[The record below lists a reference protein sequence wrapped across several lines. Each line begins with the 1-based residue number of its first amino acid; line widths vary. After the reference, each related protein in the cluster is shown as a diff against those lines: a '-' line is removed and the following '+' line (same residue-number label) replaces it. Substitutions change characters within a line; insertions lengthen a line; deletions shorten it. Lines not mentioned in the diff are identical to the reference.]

1 MSSLFTKKEL
11 ARYSLTKA
19 LSELS
24 SGIAPGEDGDVT
36 GLEEEASQAIKS
48 HVRRTTGTEP
58 FGFQIPVAV
67 LAPVKAQN
75 VTTATAGGFLVEE
88 SLDSIA
94 PALRAASVV
103 LSLGAQTFT
112 NLLGDLAI
120 PAETS
125 FPAATWLAETEA
137 LPDLSDAVYSKTKLT
152 PHRCASISVLSRQLL
167 SQNSVGVEDFVRTS
181 LRNTLASGLD
191 KAALSGA
198 GGNQPL
204 GLINNPSVSTIT
216 FSATPTRAK
225 LISMQDTLTTA
236 NAGNL
241 DPSTLAYVSTPASAS
256 KLMQTSQVSGQ
267 ARFLWEGNEWVGN
280 VAGLPA
286 RSTTNAG
293 SGNLMLCGDWS
304 KLIVAFWSDSLSLLT
319 DAFSQ
324 KKAGLIEIYASLL
337 ADAAPVSAANFVV
350 STDSAAQ

>member
-1 MSSLFTKKEL
+1 MSLFTRKEL
-11 ARYSLTKA
+11 SKYSLTKA

-48 HVRRTTGTEP
+48 HVRRTTGSEP
-58 FGFQIPVAV
+58 LGFQIPIRV
-67 LAPVKAQN
+67 LAPIKAQN
-75 VTTATAGGFLVEE
+75 VTTATAGGFLVDE

-94 PALRAASVV
+94 AALRPASVV
-103 LSLGAQTFT
+103 LSLGASSFS
-112 NLLGDLAI
+112 NLNGNFAL

-125 FPAATWLAETEA
+125 FPAAAWLAETEA
-137 LPDLSDAVYSKTKLT
+137 LADPSDAVYSKTVLT
-152 PHRCASISVLSRQLL
+152 PRRCASIAVLSQQLL
-167 SQNSVGVEDFVRTS
+167 SQNSLGVENFVRTS
-181 LRNTLASGLD
+181 LGSTLGSALD
-191 KAALSGA
+191 KGALSGA
-198 GGNQPL
+198 GGKEPL

-241 DPSTLAYVSTPASAS
+241 DQSALAYVSTPASAS

-267 ARFLWEGNEWVGN
+267 ARFLWEGNEWSGN

-293 SGNLMLCGDWS
+293 SGNLMICGDWS
-304 KLIVAFWSDSLSLLT
+304 KLVVAYWSEGFSIMT
-319 DAFSQ
+319 DPFTQ
-324 KKAGLIEIYASLL
+324 KKTGIVEVFATLL
-337 ADAAPVSAANFVV
+337 ADVAPLNAANFVV